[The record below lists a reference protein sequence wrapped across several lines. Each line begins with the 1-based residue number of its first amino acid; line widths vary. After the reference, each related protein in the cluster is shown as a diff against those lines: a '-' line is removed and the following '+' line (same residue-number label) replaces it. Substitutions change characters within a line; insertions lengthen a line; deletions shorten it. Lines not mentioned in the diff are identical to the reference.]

1 MPDGDG
7 MGGSTV
13 DLSGV
18 EQNLKEI
25 SDNLGT
31 GDKKLFTE
39 CAMRLYCNCDF
50 EGNAAGKSAAQL
62 AQQAIN
68 NALVFLNAFN
78 KAKNKYFP
86 DDEED

>member
-25 SDNLGT
+25 SD
-31 GDKKLFTE
+31 KKHF
-39 CAMRLYCNCDF
+39 DHP
-50 EGNAAGKSAAQL
+50 
-62 AQQAIN
+62 
-68 NALVFLNAFN
+68 FLN
-78 KAKNKYFP
+78 KANMKPHQKFIQQTSLTF
-86 DDEED
+86 